1 KKMEI
6 RMTTELVALAMAR
19 SGSADSAAA
28 IVAISAPTIEKI
40 TITIWE
46 KIAPTPVGKNPPG
59 AGRLEKARLRPGHR
73 PSTNSVPSTRKT
85 QRAATLMEANQNSN
99 SP

>member
-1 KKMEI
+1 MAAFA
-6 RMTTELVALAMAR
+6 TAL

-40 TITIWE
+40 TVTMPTV
-46 KIAPTPVGKNPPG
+46 IAPTPIGMNPPWLRQVREVH
-59 AGRLEKARLRPGHR
+59 RLVRATAR
-73 PSTNSVPSTRKT
+73 TRKHAPSAMNAMI
-85 QRAATLMEANQNSN
+85 AATLMPANQNSN